1 MYKRQADHMIVFSR
15 LKVSAG
21 WSDKS
26 LAFQEGLPVPQLKLI
41 CSDVEGRMIEERLGD
56 L

>member
-1 MYKRQADHMIVFSR
+1 MIVFSR

-26 LAFQEGLPVPQLKLI
+26 LAFQEGLPVLQLKLI
-41 CSDVEGRMIEERLGD
+41 CPDVEGRMIEQDLGE

>member
-1 MYKRQADHMIVFSR
+1 MIVFSR

-21 WSDKS
+21 WSGKS
-26 LAFQEGLPVPQLKLI
+26 LAFQEGLPVLQLKLI
-41 CSDVEGRMIEERLGD
+41 CPDLEGRMIEERLGD

>member
-1 MYKRQADHMIVFSR
+1 MIVFNR

-21 WSDKS
+21 WSDES